1 MMANPNGMSF
11 AFAALLLATAH
22 HRATSFSITSNVNR
36 SLRTILESSVVP
48 DENQTIDPNKAS
60 LSGTTYGDVLS
71 GLNMLYP
78 PDEMSSRNAM
88 SRTDGYWKYISKGE
102 EPPSTLV
109 YGEFDF
115 LTFSDLLDKSV
126 AYYNESIENQDG
138 KLVNGWSDKTF
149 LDIGSGTGRLVIG
162 AAALHPFKVCKGLEI
177 LPGIH
182 ESALNNLEI
191 CKRSSRS
198 SDGSATDKNPQKINT
213 SHLPY
218 EWNPMTGGAA
228 SLEDGQNQSNE
239 LSSSEYSLSTDDGKV
254 LPLSPIA
261 FTCGSFDDPYEYIGD
276 SDIVFVFS
284 TCFSEEMM
292 SKLSDCIGRQCRQGT
307 IVITTEYK
315 LNSAGTI
322 QPLPGTTMSFGDYD
336 IDLVDSIDC
345 YNWLVGGKS
354 TAHVHRVM
362 NSLWDGNGPP
372 TRPYTPNE
380 TDDSDGLVA
389 FLKG

>member
-1 MMANPNGMSF
+1 MSNPKRMSVSS
-11 AFAALLLATAH
+11 AFAVFLLATAH
-22 HRATSFSITSNVNR
+22 HQATSFSVASHVNR
-36 SLRTILESSVVP
+36 NLRTTLGSSVLP
-48 DENQTIDPNKAS
+48 EDNQTIDPNKVS

-71 GLNMLYP
+71 GLNILYP
-78 PDEMSSRNAM
+78 PNEMSSRNAM

-115 LTFSDLLDKSV
+115 LTFSDLLDRSV

-138 KLVNGWSDKTF
+138 KLIQGWDDKTF

-162 AAALHPFKVCKGLEI
+162 AAALHPFKLCKGLEI

-182 ESALNNLEI
+182 ESALANLEI
-191 CKRSSRS
+191 CKRSSSS
-198 SDGSATDKNPQKINT
+198 SDGASTDENSQDINT
-213 SHLPY
+213 SQLPY
-218 EWNPMTGGAA
+218 QWNPMTGGAA
-228 SLEDGQNQSNE
+228 TVEAEQNQST
-239 LSSSEYSLSTDDGKV
+239 SEYSLCTDDGKV
-254 LPLSPIA
+254 LPLSPIE

-276 SDIVFVFS
+276 ADIVFVFS

-322 QPLPGTTMSFGDYD
+322 PPLPGTTMTFGDYD

-354 TAHVHRVM
+354 TAHVHRVKK
-362 NSLWDGNGPP
+362 SLWDGNGPP
-372 TRPYTPNE
+372 IRPFTTPDKG
-380 TDDSDGLVA
+380 DDSDGLVA
-389 FLKG
+389 FLKR